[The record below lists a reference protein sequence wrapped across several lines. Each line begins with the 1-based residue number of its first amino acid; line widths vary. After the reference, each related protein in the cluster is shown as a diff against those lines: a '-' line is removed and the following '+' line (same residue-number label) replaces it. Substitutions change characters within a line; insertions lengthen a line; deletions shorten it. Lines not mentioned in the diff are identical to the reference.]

1 MLLGYLVLLTALT
14 ISSVAIYYSVAG
26 LVAIF
31 AAAAIPIIIM
41 GTVLEIA
48 KLVTT
53 VWLHRY
59 WDQAV
64 WWLKTYLSLAVIVLM
79 LITSM
84 GIFGYLSKAHIE
96 QTAKATEG
104 LAVLEQIDAQITRQ
118 TDISAVAKSKIVDLE
133 STGTNSDADI
143 QSQIDREQTRID
155 SAYSRIQPAI
165 DEQNEIISKEE
176 ARLGTDVLLY
186 KDLVVTIDENLTGIE
201 NNIASGNIKAVQAL
215 VGVDPDGN
223 LGPATERAIEA
234 FRNSQTAERQRLTNL
249 IAVESEKIASPVI
262 DAARA
267 EIQRLR
273 GLAEQEIASSNELV
287 NRLRQQLGTVNT
299 DQISS
304 EVAKQNII
312 IDKAEQEIAKL
323 SEQKFNLESEY
334 RKLEAEVG
342 PIKYLAEF
350 VYGNETNKDM
360 LEEAV
365 RWVIILIIFVFDPL
379 AVLLLIASQ
388 YTFNTQRKVIISEPT
403 PPTKRRNS
411 RKTTAPV
418 TEPATEPAPVKSVRR
433 RKIKDILVDPIPSVT
448 QEPVESVDEQD
459 RAALLAAT
467 EELDNWKAAKKRWKD
482 ENPDLNLKAFKD
494 DYVRGRIDELPWAVY
509 VDDGTYVQN
518 SEQSNDN
525 TLWKRIRE
533 RNNGSNNSNN
543 STGQAV

>member
-165 DEQNEIISKEE
+165 DEQNTIIAKEE
-176 ARLGTDVLLY
+176 QRLGGSLTLY
-186 KDLVVTIDENLTGIE
+186 QDQITKIESDLQKVESL
-201 NNIASGNIKAVQAL
+201 IASDDIRALQAL
-215 VGVDPDGN
+215 VGVEADGN
-223 LGPATERAIEA
+223 LGPATTRAIEA
-234 FRNSQTAERQRLTNL
+234 FRSAQNIEKQRLSEL
-249 IAVESEKIASPVI
+249 IASESSKISSPVI
-262 DAARA
+262 DAART

-273 GLAEQEIASSNELV
+273 SLAEKEIADSNALIS
-287 NRLRQQLGTVNT
+287 RLRAQIGTVNT
-299 DQISS
+299 DQITS
-304 EVAKQNII
+304 EVTKQNTI

-365 RWVIILIIFVFDPL
+365 RWVIMLIIFVFDPL

-388 YTFNTQRKVIISEPT
+388 YTFNAQRKVTVSEP
-403 PPTKRRNS
+403 PPPPKRRNN

-418 TEPATEPAPVKSVRR
+418 TESATGSAPVKAVRR
-433 RKIKDILVDPIPSVT
+433 RKIKDILVEPIPSVT
-448 QEPVESVDEQD
+448 QEPTESVDEQD

-509 VDDGTYVQN
+509 VEDGTYVQN

>member
-165 DEQNEIISKEE
+165 DEQNTIIAKEE
-176 ARLGTDVLLY
+176 QRLGGSLTLY
-186 KDLVVTIDENLTGIE
+186 QDQITKIESDLQKVESL
-201 NNIASGNIKAVQAL
+201 IASDDIRALQAL
-215 VGVDPDGN
+215 VGVEADGN
-223 LGPATERAIEA
+223 LGPATTRAIEA
-234 FRNSQTAERQRLTNL
+234 FRSAQNIEKQRLSEL
-249 IAVESEKIASPVI
+249 IASESSKISSPVI
-262 DAARA
+262 DAART

-273 GLAEQEIASSNELV
+273 SLAEKEIADSNALIS
-287 NRLRQQLGTVNT
+287 RLRAQIGTVNT
-299 DQISS
+299 DQITS
-304 EVAKQNII
+304 EVTKQNTI

-365 RWVIILIIFVFDPL
+365 RWVIMLIIFVFDPL

-388 YTFNTQRKVIISEPT
+388 YTFNAQRKVTVSEP
-403 PPTKRRNS
+403 PPPPKRRNN

-418 TEPATEPAPVKSVRR
+418 TESATGSAPVKAVRR

-448 QEPVESVDEQD
+448 QEPAESVDEQD

-509 VDDGTYVQN
+509 VEDGTYVQN